1 MTNQPKRVAVLYLAA
16 VFFAGSVFGLMAGL
30 ALSVSTFASARE
42 SKPDSASQLLQK
54 LIAKLTQ
61 QLALR
66 PDQVDQLNLILD
78 ETEERFKEF
87 RTEIEPGFDAIRAER
102 SRHIMGI
109 LDAGQKPAYQKILDE
124 RQRKREE
131 KNRLEQLNLKDK
143 MKDGCR
149 P

>member
-16 VFFAGSVFGLMAGL
+16 VFLAGSVFGA
-30 ALSVSTFASARE
+30 AFYRFYAAEFASARE
-42 SKPDSASQLLQK
+42 SQPDSASQFRQK

-66 PDQVDQLNLILD
+66 PDQVEQLNLILD